1 MNLVYN
7 ISQFQLPN
15 LFFLETK
22 RNIILDGKFTKIIYS
37 DSVITTNGIYLI
49 TPFKIIGIET
59 YMNKNFLKFQI
70 ENTINSK
77 IIDDLVKME
86 QYIIEYYKHLYKSDK
101 KTLYLLKD
109 QLYNSSVKLYKDS
122 SKKNENSQYMV
133 KISGI
138 WEDYEKIGLT
148 YKFMEI
154 YQVNKFL

>member
-1 MNLVYN
+1 
-7 ISQFQLPN
+7 
-15 LFFLETK
+15 
-22 RNIILDGKFTKIIYS
+22 
-37 DSVITTNGIYLI
+37 
-49 TPFKIIGIET
+49 
-59 YMNKNFLKFQI
+59 MNKNFLKFQI

-77 IIDDLVKME
+77 IIDDLVKIE